1 MNSDPLRP
9 LLAHFGA
16 HARLFFSGNLCG
28 DVTFSD
34 AKGMG
39 YLHLLRKGTAK
50 LQDDSG
56 YAATLTEPTLV
67 FYSRPLTHRFQTD
80 AQAGADLV
88 CASMSF
94 EHRAFNPIAMAL
106 PARFQCALSD
116 FEGSEALLGL
126 LFDEA
131 FSDRPGRQDVLDRLF
146 EVVLIDVLRVAL
158 ARQSEADGAGSGFLR
173 SLSHPQ
179 LSKALAALHAEPAR
193 DWSLGSLAEV
203 AGMSRSSFAETFK
216 REVGDTPGNYLTRW
230 RVRLA
235 QALIREDV
243 ALKLVAGRVG
253 YASQAGF
260 LRAFKQVLGES
271 PTAWRRSGLAASG
284 ASKRHRQPRI
294 GR

>member
-9 LLAHFGA
+9 LLVHFGA

-28 DVTFSD
+28 DATFSD
-34 AKGMG
+34 DKGVG
-39 YLHLLRKGTAK
+39 YLHLLRRGPAK
-50 LQDDSG
+50 LQDDTG

-67 FYSRPLTHRFQTD
+67 FYSRPLTHRFQADT
-80 AQAGADLV
+80 QAGADLV

-94 EHRAFNPIAMAL
+94 EHKAFNPIVMAL

-131 FSDRPGRQDVLDRLF
+131 FADRPGRQDVLDRLF

-158 ARQSEADGAGSGFLR
+158 ARQAEVDGADSKPSAGGGFLR

-193 DWSLGSLAEV
+193 NWSLDQLSDV
-203 AGMSRSSFAETFK
+203 AGMSRSSFAAAFK

-235 QALIREDV
+235 QALIRDGV
-243 ALKLVAGRVG
+243 ALKLVAERVG

-271 PTAWRRSGLAASG
+271 PAAWRRMGDGAAM
-284 ASKRHRQPRI
+284 
-294 GR
+294 